1 MSRRAAGRRAR
12 QSDGYDKVDQRDV
25 GRRYPDH
32 LASLCLVFAADPEE
46 PAGGSNTR
54 APSMSQQIRQPIVD
68 KLRAA
73 DLLVR
78 EVMSRDK
85 DEMFVLISASEKRQ
99 KQVAEI
105 MGEKGLLKLR
115 LRQQDRDGKDE
126 KNEGAWTPFRQH
138 LQPLYEPSSE
148 GSLFSSAQQLQI
160 LEFILN
166 NEDERAMGPHLVLA
180 LLPGN
185 PPLDQLHSDEVV
197 VSWFRLHH
205 QDSQE
210 ALLKR
215 WVWQWKTMQP
225 IEAVREYYGEKI
237 ALYFVFI
244 GYYTTMLWIPA
255 LCGFVLTLSQIYSHL
270 TTDSMDNP
278 WVPLYCCFITVWA
291 IVFIS
296 GWKRVERTYQY
307 EWDTLTFE
315 DEEEDCKKFI
325 QSRHTKERLSV
336 FHTEAVRYP
345 GPGQP
350 PPRPP

>member
-1 MSRRAAGRRAR
+1 MAWLPPLNFSLAAPLAQNDTTRRL
-12 QSDGYDKVDQRDV
+12 
-25 GRRYPDH
+25 PDS
-32 LASLCLVFAADPEE
+32 LASLCMVFEADESE
-46 PAGGSNTR
+46 SSGGSGDK
-54 APSMSQQIRQPIVD
+54 ASMSQQIRQPIVD

-78 EVMSRDK
+78 ECLSRDR

-115 LRQQDRDGKDE
+115 LRQQDRDGKDQ
-126 KNEGAWTPFRQH
+126 KNEGAWTPFKAH

-166 NEDERAMGPHLVLA
+166 SEDERAMGPHLVLQ
-180 LLPGN
+180 LSPGN
-185 PPLDQLHSDEVV
+185 RPLDQLQTDGIIKQ
-197 VSWFRLHH
+197 WFRLHNE
-205 QDSQE
+205 DSRE
-210 ALLKR
+210 ALVKR
-215 WVWQWKTMQP
+215 WVYQWKTMQP
-225 IEAVREYYGEKI
+225 IEAIREYYGEKI
-237 ALYFVFI
+237 ALYFVWI
-244 GYYTTMLWIPA
+244 GYYTTMLWVPA
-255 LCGFVLTLSQIYSHL
+255 LCGLVLTVAQIYSHIV
-270 TTDSMDNP
+270 TDSMDNP

-315 DEEEDCKKFI
+315 DEEEDRKEFI
-325 QSRHTKERLSV
+325 QNKHTKLKLSE
-336 FHTEAVRYP
+336 FHSEPIRYP
-345 GPGQP
+345 GGL
-350 PPRPP
+350 